1 MSGEVWTRENAYKMT
16 DTIDIEVR
24 KIGQSKID
32 KVDFDNI
39 QFGKV
44 YADHMFM
51 ADYSNGKWGNFKIT
65 PYEHLS
71 LSPAN
76 SALHYGQSVFEGMKA
91 YRNVN
96 GEAVLFR
103 PDANL
108 KRLNRSADRM
118 CIPQVPEN
126 IFMDGLRALV
136 KLDEKWIP
144 NKPNTALYIRPYI
157 FATDEYIGI
166 RPSDSYKFI
175 IFCCP
180 VGAYYAA
187 PVKVKI
193 ETRYSRAFP
202 GGIGFAKA
210 AGNYASSLYPAKMAS
225 EAGFQQLLWTDGLTH
240 QYIEESGTMNV
251 MFIINDTLITAPAG
265 ETILNGIT
273 RDSVLTLA
281 RDWGLKV
288 EERKVA
294 VTEVIDAIK
303 DGTLKEAFGTGTAA
317 TIAHIAVIGYEGEE
331 FTLPSI
337 EGRTFSNKVLKALEE
352 IKTGAAPDKFNWL
365 QKV

>member
-1 MSGEVWTRENAYKMT
+1 MIDA
-16 DTIDIEVR
+16 IDIKVR
-24 KIGQSKID
+24 KIANSKIE

-51 ADYSNGKWGNFKIT
+51 ADYQNGEWTNFQIT
-65 PYEHLS
+65 PYENLS

-96 GEAVLFR
+96 GEPVLFR
-103 PDANL
+103 PDANFR
-108 KRLNRSADRM
+108 RLNISADRL
-118 CIPQVPEN
+118 CIPPIPEAV
-126 IFMDGLRALV
+126 FMGGLKKLV
-136 KLDEKWIP
+136 EIDKQWIP

-166 RPSDSYKFI
+166 RPSDNYKFI

-193 ETRYSRAFP
+193 ETHYSRAFP

-210 AGNYASSLYPAKMAS
+210 AGNYASSLYPAKKAS
-225 EAGFQQLLWTDGLTH
+225 ENGYQQLIWTDGLTH

-251 MFIINDTLITAPAG
+251 MFVINDTLITAPAG

-281 RDWGLKV
+281 KDWGFKV
-288 EERKVA
+288 EERKVSVA
-294 VTEVIDAIK
+294 EVVEAIK
-303 DGTLKEAFGTGTAA
+303 QGTLKEAFGTGTAA
-317 TIAHIAVIGYEGEE
+317 TIAHIAIIGHEGTDYE
-331 FTLPSI
+331 LPPI
-337 EGRTFSNKVLKALEE
+337 EGRTFSNKVLQELEA
-352 IKTGAAPDKFNWL
+352 IKTGVRPDKFNWL
-365 QKV
+365 VKL